1 MQQMNVMSSSKTQ
14 GTKCSFFEEE
24 IKQFKNSN
32 PILVLNWDIAI
43 SSSLLF
49 WLRACLWVSGHP
61 GSLYAKKNSA
71 IFI

>member
-49 WLRACLWVSGHP
+49 WLRACL
-61 GSLYAKKNSA
+61 
-71 IFI
+71 